1 MPDIPILGQ
10 EEAGGSLVTLGHTE
24 SPFTKTLVLGDVC
37 GSMVESLPDMEK
49 TQGVIPSTEGKKCE
63 GTCLKAPSTAS
74 QTAAKGPGVE
84 IFNTSRPWTQ
94 TASEADCGRFTHGF
108 VHQLYPGS
116 GRGIS
121 PGVFQI
127 PCPLPWGA
135 RRRKVLTLAG
145 CLDTPPPLPEA
156 HMGAAL

>member
-1 MPDIPILGQ
+1 
-10 EEAGGSLVTLGHTE
+10 
-24 SPFTKTLVLGDVC
+24 
-37 GSMVESLPDMEK
+37 MVESLPDREK
-49 TQGVIPSTEGKKCE
+49 TQGVIPSTEGKKGE
-63 GTCLKAPSTAS
+63 GTCLKAPSTAT

-84 IFNTSRPWTQ
+84 IFNTGRPWTQ

-145 CLDTPPPLPEA
+145 CLDTPPHSRKPTWVLHSEEA
-156 HMGAAL
+156 TTIFSRCRGKLWWAAHFSFCFILSRT